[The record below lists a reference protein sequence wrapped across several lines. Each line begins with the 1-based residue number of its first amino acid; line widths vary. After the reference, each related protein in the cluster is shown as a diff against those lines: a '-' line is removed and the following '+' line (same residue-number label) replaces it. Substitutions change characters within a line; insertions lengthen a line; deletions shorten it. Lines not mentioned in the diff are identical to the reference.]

1 MSLRALSLLRQSLHY
16 RREAFDAG
24 LRAAGFEVVERIDRP
39 TPCDMVLT
47 WNAYGAFGEIGRRFE
62 QCGAQWLVAE
72 NGLLSK
78 TWAGGEWFS
87 LAIGGIA
94 AGGGKFHDGGPERW
108 DGWRVEMAP
117 YRTGGDETVIFG
129 QRSIGAPGVAS
140 PYQWAENTQRRIG
153 GRIRA
158 HPGNAA
164 PTVPLADDLAQARE
178 CATWN
183 SSAALGALLL
193 GVPVWSEGPWIG
205 AGAARPLS
213 QWGKAEPMRD
223 EAARLAMFRRLAH
236 AMWTLDEIRTGEPI
250 RRLVEMEC
258 VTA

>member
-1 MSLRALSLLRQSLHY
+1 MRALNLLRPSLHY

-24 LRAAGFEVVERIDRP
+24 LRAAGFDVVERIDRP
-39 TPCDMVLT
+39 GPDDLVIT
-47 WNAYGAFGEIGRRFE
+47 WNAYAGFGEIGRRFE

-72 NGLLSK
+72 NGCLSK

-87 LAIGGIA
+87 LALGGIA
-94 AGGGKFHDGGPERW
+94 AGGGAFPEGGPERW
-108 DGWRVEMAP
+108 DSWGVELAP

-140 PYQWAENTQRRIG
+140 PYKWAENTQRRVG
-153 GRIRA
+153 GRIRQ

-164 PTVPLADDLAQARE
+164 PTVALADDLKRASE
-178 CATWN
+178 CFTWN
-183 SSAALGALLL
+183 SGAALHALLL

-205 AGAARPLS
+205 ASAARPLS
-213 QWGKAEPMRD
+213 QWGKAEPNRD
-223 EAARLAMFRRLAH
+223 EAARLEMFRRLAW
-236 AMWTLDEIRTGEPI
+236 AQWTLDEIRTGEPI
-250 RRLVEMEC
+250 RRLVEMEG